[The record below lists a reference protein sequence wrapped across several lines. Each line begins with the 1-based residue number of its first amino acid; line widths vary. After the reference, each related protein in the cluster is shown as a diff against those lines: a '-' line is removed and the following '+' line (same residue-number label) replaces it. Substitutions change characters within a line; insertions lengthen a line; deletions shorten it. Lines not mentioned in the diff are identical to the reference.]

1 MWLLRHRSQV
11 FSFLAGAVFTSALF
25 MIVLG
30 GLSPIRPRSPV
41 VGGASD
47 QRSIVRQVA
56 STSRS
61 EKTVSPSI
69 AGASTRLQQTPVVA
83 LNVHPRVATELSDPR
98 LRSNAEFIAKL
109 RQERPQT
116 MPGTTILFMYLGVPS
131 YIETALY
138 QCRIWNLYSRIV
150 LVTDQVK
157 LSSAEFVRGK

>member
-1 MWLLRHRSQV
+1 
-11 FSFLAGAVFTSALF
+11 

-56 STSRS
+56 STSHS
-61 EKTVSPSI
+61 GTTASP
-69 AGASTRLQQTPVVA
+69 ATASRLQQTSAVA
-83 LNVHPRVATELSDPR
+83 LNVPAARVAAQLSDPR
-98 LRSNAEFIAKL
+98 LRSNAEFLAKL